1 MVVAVRFPIKVRAA
15 QVASVRF
22 LRVDLRLGRTFL
34 ALALTQQTTA
44 ARARLYAKA
53 QAAHDAVV
61 RLLTLM
67 PVTEDERVEIEIE
80 LTSLAQAI
88 DKV

>member
-1 MVVAVRFPIKVRAA
+1 MGFPITVRAA
-15 QVASVRF
+15 HVASVQF
-22 LRVDLRLGRTFL
+22 LRADLRLGHTFL
-34 ALALTQQTTA
+34 TFALREQTTA
-44 ARARLYAKA
+44 ARARLGAKA

-67 PVTEDERVEIEIE
+67 PVTEDERVEIELE

-88 DKV
+88 DKI

>member
-1 MVVAVRFPIKVRAA
+1 MGFPIKVRAA
-15 QVASVRF
+15 HVASVQF
-22 LRVDLRLGRTFL
+22 FRVDLRLGHTFL
-34 ALALTQQTTA
+34 ALALREQTTA
-44 ARARLYAKA
+44 ARARLGAKA

-67 PVTEDERVEIEIE
+67 PVTEDERVEIELE

-88 DKV
+88 DKA

>member
-1 MVVAVRFPIKVRAA
+1 MGFPITVRAA
-15 QVASVRF
+15 HVASVQF
-22 LRVDLRLGRTFL
+22 LRTDLRLGHTFL
-34 ALALTQQTTA
+34 TLALREQTA
-44 ARARLYAKA
+44 APRARLGAKA

-67 PVTEDERVEIEIE
+67 PVTEDERVEIELG

-88 DKV
+88 EKV